1 MATQKPE
8 SHVRIGNIE
17 AAIWK
22 NDVGGRARYNVTF
35 KRHNT
40 DGDSWKST
48 ESYRRDDLLV
58 LAKVADT
65 AHTTILELENED
77 VDASVDA

>member
-1 MATQKPE
+1 MATQKPT

-22 NDVGGRARYNVTF
+22 NETESGTRYNVTF
-35 KRHNT
+35 KRHYR
-40 DGDSWKST
+40 DGDAWKSS
-48 ESYRRDDLLV
+48 ESFRRDDLLV

-65 AHTTILELENED
+65 AHTAILDLQE
-77 VDASVDA
+77 VDGADSNGA

>member
-1 MATQKPE
+1 MYPTA
-8 SHVRIGNIE
+8 
-17 AAIWK
+17 
-22 NDVGGRARYNVTF
+22 YNVTV
-35 KRHNT
+35 KRHYK

-48 ESYRRDDLLV
+48 ESFRRDDLLV

-77 VDASVDA
+77 VYASVDA